1 MELEANLQSYLF
13 VDLVTVVIAAF
24 LGGVAAR
31 VLRAPPVLGY
41 LAMGMIIGPYVAGRP
56 GVEWLHFATVAD
68 VDTVHKLA
76 EIGVVLL
83 VFAIGI
89 EISFRE
95 LVSLGKVIVVGG
107 ILQIAVTAA
116 LLTPIGVILGFDM
129 TTAIILGMV
138 GALSSTMVVLKTLTD
153 RGEIHS
159 LHGRLLT
166 GFLLMQDLVFILMIA
181 MLPALDGSGSGASV
195 LREIGLGVLKTVVI
209 IGGVALLGIKVMPL
223 VMSRITL
230 LGSREVF
237 VLMVVALV
245 FAISGLTNFVGLSA
259 ALGAFVAGLLL
270 SESDIGHWALAEVA
284 PLRDV
289 FAALFFASL
298 GMLTDPVFIV
308 DNYASVLAVIG
319 AAVAIKFIV
328 TAIIVRVSG
337 YLPSTALLTGVGLGQ
352 IGEFSFILVASAL
365 ALGVVEQSFHSLIV
379 VSAVLTMA
387 SGPPII
393 TGGTKLVSVLSGRF
407 RVLRPYRIGDPH
419 GEERPRQ
426 MFGHVVICGLGRVGS
441 LVAQEMR
448 EHNVPFTVVD
458 LDPRTLDEWRANGY
472 QTVLGS
478 SDREEVL
485 RAARVPQA
493 GLLVVT
499 TGDPVSV
506 EMTAYRAL
514 QLQPEL
520 DIVARVRARS
530 EGEDLQKM
538 GVNEVV
544 WPEMEAGLEIV
555 RHSLYHYQTPDYEVD
570 RVIYQLRERL
580 SFVVSDE
587 SRRVPRPGRDG
598 RPGTGGNAPGGDGAS
613 PSDVAPERGGN
624 NSNPRQ
630 TRPGARRLRE

>member
-1 MELEANLQSYLF
+1 MGDTHLESYLF

-31 VLRAPPVLGY
+31 ALRAPPVLGY
-41 LAMGMIIGPYVAGRP
+41 LAMGMIIGPYVAGRS
-56 GVEWLHFATVAD
+56 GDEWLHFATVAD
-68 VDTVHKLA
+68 VDTVHRLA

-89 EISFRE
+89 EVSLRE
-95 LVSLGKVIVVGG
+95 LVSLGKVIVIGG
-107 ILQIAVTAA
+107 ILQITVTGA
-116 LLTPIGVILGFDM
+116 LLMPIGLLLGFDI

-181 MLPALDGSGSGASV
+181 MLPALDGSGGAAGV
-195 LREIGLGVLKTVVI
+195 LREIGFGVLKTVVV
-209 IGGVALLGIKVMPL
+209 IGGVVFLGIKVMPH

-230 LGSREVF
+230 MGSREVF
-237 VLMVVALV
+237 LLMVMAIV

-284 PLRDV
+284 PLRDI

-298 GMLTDPVFIV
+298 GMLTDPVFIFHHWG
-308 DNYASVLAVIG
+308 SVLAVIG
-319 AAVAIKFIV
+319 TAVVIKFIV
-328 TAIIVRVSG
+328 TATIVRGAG
-337 YLPSTALLTGVGLGQ
+337 YLPSTALLTGVGMGQ
-352 IGEFSFILVASAL
+352 IGEFSFILVASAF
-365 ALGVVEQSFHSLIV
+365 ALGVVDQSFHSLIV

-387 SGPPII
+387 AGPPAIS
-393 TGGTKLVSVLSGRF
+393 GGTQLVNILSRRF
-407 RVLRPYRIGDPH
+407 RVLSPYRIGDPH
-419 GEERPRQ
+419 SEERPRQ
-426 MFGHVVICGLGRVGS
+426 TFGHVVICGLGRVGL
-441 LVAQEMR
+441 LVAQELQQ
-448 EHNVPFTVVD
+448 HDVPFTVVD
-458 LDPRTLDEWRANGY
+458 LDPRTLDEWRKNGY
-472 QTVLGS
+472 HTVLGS
-478 SDREEVL
+478 SDRVEVL

-493 GLLVVT
+493 GMLVVT

-506 EMTAYRAL
+506 EMTAYQAL
-514 QLQPEL
+514 HLQPNL

-530 EGEDLQKM
+530 EGEDLQRM
-538 GVNEVV
+538 GVQEVV

-555 RHSLYHYQTPDYEVD
+555 RHSLVRYQTPDYEVD

-580 SFVVSDE
+580 SFVAED
-587 SRRVPRPGRDG
+587 SRRDSPSQNGTDG
-598 RPGTGGNAPGGDGAS
+598 NSEEGDGDS
-613 PSDVAPERGGN
+613 KNGSGSQSTGTAPRT
-624 NSNPRQ
+624 
-630 TRPGARRLRE
+630 TRPGARRLRD

>member
-1 MELEANLQSYLF
+1 MSEAHLESQLF

-24 LGGVAAR
+24 FGGVVAR

-41 LAMGMIIGPYVAGRP
+41 LAMGMIIGPYVAGRT
-56 GVEWLHFATVAD
+56 GDEWLHFATVAD
-68 VDTVHKLA
+68 VVTVHKLA

-95 LVSLGKVIVVGG
+95 LISLGKVIVLGG
-107 ILQIAVTAA
+107 LLQIGVTAA
-116 LLTPIGVILGFDM
+116 LLTPVGLVLGMDV

-181 MLPALDGSGSGASV
+181 MLPALGGGGGVDV
-195 LREIGLGVLKTVVI
+195 LREAGVGVLKTVVI
-209 IGGVALLGIKVMPL
+209 IGGVALLGIKVMPWA
-223 VMSRITL
+223 MSRITL

-237 VLMVVALV
+237 VLMIMAIV

-284 PLRDV
+284 PLRDI

-298 GMLTDPVFIV
+298 GMLTDPVFIYEH
-308 DNYASVLAVIG
+308 YAEVLAVIG
-319 AAVAIKFIV
+319 AAVVIKFLV
-328 TAIIVRVSG
+328 TAIIVRIAG
-337 YLPSTALLTGVGLGQ
+337 YLPSTALLTGVGMGQ

-365 ALGVVEQSFHSLIV
+365 VLGVVDQAFHSLIV

-387 SGPPII
+387 AGPPVIS
-393 TGGTKLVSVLSGRF
+393 GGTHLVTILSRRF

-419 GEERPRQ
+419 AEERPRQ
-426 MFGHVVICGLGRVGS
+426 TFGHVVICGLGRVGS
-441 LVAQEMR
+441 LVAQELR
-448 EHNVPFTVVD
+448 QHNVPFTAVD
-458 LDPRTLDEWRANGY
+458 LDPRTLDDWRVNGY
-472 QTVLGS
+472 HTVLGS
-478 SDREEVL
+478 SDRVEVL

-506 EMTAYRAL
+506 EMTAYQAL

-530 EGEDLQKM
+530 EGEDLQRM
-538 GVNEVV
+538 GVQEVV

-555 RHSLYHYQTPDYEVD
+555 RHSLIRYQTPEYEVD

-587 SRRVPRPGRDG
+587 SRRVPRPGSDGFRPTVDG
-598 RPGTGGNAPGGDGAS
+598 RSSNGEGAT
-613 PSDVAPERGGN
+613 ERGEES
-624 NSNPRQ
+624 NSSVSPART
-630 TRPGARRLRE
+630 TRPGARRLRD

>member
-1 MELEANLQSYLF
+1 MGEGHFESYLF

-31 VLRAPPVLGY
+31 ALRAPPVLGY
-41 LAMGMIIGPYVAGRP
+41 LAMGMIIGPYVAGRS
-56 GVEWLHFATVAD
+56 GDEWLNFATVAD
-68 VDTVHKLA
+68 VDTVHRLA

-95 LVSLGKVIVVGG
+95 LVNLGKVIVIGG
-107 ILQIAVTAA
+107 ILQIGATAA
-116 LLTPIGVILGFDM
+116 LLTPIGLVLGFDV

-181 MLPALDGSGSGASV
+181 MLPALDGGDGPVNV
-195 LREIGLGVLKTVVI
+195 LKEAGWGVLKTTII
-209 IGGVALLGIKVMPL
+209 IGGVVFLGIKVMPIA
-223 VMSRITL
+223 MSRITL

-237 VLMVVALV
+237 VLMVMAIV

-284 PLRDV
+284 PLRDI

-298 GMLTDPVFIV
+298 GMLTDPAFIF
-308 DNYASVLAVIG
+308 DHYYEVLTVIG
-319 AAVAIKFIV
+319 AAVVIKFVV
-328 TAIIVRVSG
+328 TAIIVRVAG
-337 YLPSTALLTGVGLGQ
+337 YLPSTSLLTGVGMGQ
-352 IGEFSFILVASAL
+352 IGEFSFILVAGAL
-365 ALGVVEQSFHSLIV
+365 ALGVVDQMFHSLIV
-379 VSAVLTMA
+379 VSAVVTMA
-387 SGPPII
+387 AGPPMIA
-393 TGGTKLVSVLSGRF
+393 GGTRLVTVMSQRF
-407 RVLRPYRIGDPH
+407 RVLRPYRIGDSH
-419 GEERPRQ
+419 SEERPRQ
-426 MFGHVVICGLGRVGS
+426 TFGHVVICGLGRVGS

-448 EHNVPFTVVD
+448 QHDVPFTVVD
-458 LDPRTLDEWRANGY
+458 LDPRTLDEWRRQGY
-472 QTVLGS
+472 HTVLGS
-478 SDREEVL
+478 SDRAEVL

-493 GLLVVT
+493 GLMVIT

-506 EMTAYRAL
+506 ELTANQAL
-514 QLQPEL
+514 QMQPEL
-520 DIVARVRARS
+520 EIVARVRARS
-530 EGEDLQKM
+530 EGEHLQRL
-538 GVNEVV
+538 GVQEVV

-555 RHSLYHYQTPDYEVD
+555 RHSLARYRTPDYEVD

-580 SFVVSDE
+580 SFNVGGGPNRASGQ
-587 SRRVPRPGRDG
+587 SRDGDHPGRDG
-598 RPGTGGNAPGGDGAS
+598 DGPPDGGATPTSMGSTRERREATPYGD
-613 PSDVAPERGGN
+613 
-624 NSNPRQ
+624 
-630 TRPGARRLRE
+630 

>member
-1 MELEANLQSYLF
+1 M
-13 VDLVTVVIAAF
+13 TVVIAAF
-24 LGGVAAR
+24 LGGAAAR

-41 LAMGMIIGPYVAGRP
+41 LAMGMIIGPYVAGRS
-56 GVEWLHFATVAD
+56 GDEWLHFATVAD
-68 VDTVHKLA
+68 VETVHKLA

-95 LVSLGKVIVVGG
+95 LLSLGKVIVIGG
-107 ILQIAVTAA
+107 ILQITVTGA
-116 LLTPIGVILGFDM
+116 LLTPIGLLLGLDL

-181 MLPALDGSGSGASV
+181 MLPALDGSGGAAGV
-195 LREIGLGVLKTVVI
+195 LWEIGSGVLKTVVI
-209 IGGVALLGIKVMPL
+209 IGGVALLGIKVMPHI
-223 VMSRITL
+223 MSRITL

-237 VLMVVALV
+237 VLMVMAIV

-284 PLRDV
+284 PLRDI

-298 GMLTDPVFIV
+298 GMLTDPVFIITHWG
-308 DNYASVLAVIG
+308 DVLAVIG
-319 AAVAIKFIV
+319 AAVVIKLIV
-328 TAIIVRVSG
+328 TAIIVRTAG
-337 YLPSTALLTGVGLGQ
+337 YLPNTALLTGVGLGQ
-352 IGEFSFILVASAL
+352 IGEFSFILVAGAL
-365 ALGVVEQSFHSLIV
+365 ALGVVDQDFHSLIV

-387 SGPPII
+387 AGPPMISW
-393 TGGTKLVSVLSGRF
+393 GSQMVNVFSRRF
-407 RVLRPYRIGDPH
+407 RVLSPYRIGDPH
-419 GEERPRQ
+419 SEERPRQ
-426 MFGHVVICGLGRVGS
+426 TFGHVVVCGLGRVGS
-441 LVAQEMR
+441 LVAQELR
-448 EHNVPFTVVD
+448 QHNVPFSVID
-458 LDPRTLDEWRANGY
+458 LDPRTLNEWRANGY
-472 QTVLGS
+472 HTILGS

-493 GLLVVT
+493 GLLVIT

-506 EMTAYRAL
+506 EMTAHRAL

-538 GVNEVV
+538 GVREVV

-555 RHSLYHYQTPDYEVD
+555 RHSLSRYQTPDYEVD

-580 SFVVSDE
+580 SFVAPDDARGE
-587 SRRVPRPGRDG
+587 HRPGTDDNL
-598 RPGTGGNAPGGDGAS
+598 PGTGGGGSVGGG
-613 PSDVAPERGGN
+613 PSTNGSDSQSART
-624 NSNPRQ
+624 
-630 TRPGARRLRE
+630 TRPGARRLRD